1 MMSSKKPGAYAFAH
15 KKAEECLDTYA
26 RLAHKQIEMEKIV
39 VLLNKIKNSGSR
51 GPSRPPPQITRTWRI
66 YTKNL
71 LENFMHFSY
80 FSKSGLKLC
89 MIRVL
94 TASIIDKWRRS

>member
-1 MMSSKKPGAYAFAH
+1 MDEQQKAGAYAFAH
-15 KKAEECLDTYA
+15 KKAEECLDTYTYW
-26 RLAHKQIEMEKIV
+26 AHKQIEMEKIV

-51 GPSRPPPQITRTWRI
+51 VAITSSTTNNKDMEDI
-66 YTKNL
+66 H
-71 LENFMHFSY
+71 E
-80 FSKSGLKLC
+80 KLIGKFHALFLFFQKWAQY

>member
-51 GPSRPPPQITRTWRI
+51 VAITSST
-66 YTKNL
+66 TNNKDM
-71 LENFMHFSY
+71 ED
-80 FSKSGLKLC
+80 
-89 MIRVL
+89 IRKTYWKISCTFLIFPKVGSNY
-94 TASIIDKWRRS
+94 A